1 MQDRFNTGLVVGK
14 FSPLHRGHQ
23 ALIDH
28 ALSRCDRVLLLS
40 WSKPELPGCDA
51 VRREAWLE
59 ALYPQV
65 ERLVLDEAGLARLCA
80 QRGIA
85 PRALPDNQDDDAAQ
99 RAFVAW
105 VCTALWNCRVDA
117 VFTSE
122 HYGDGFA
129 ASLQQHFSATEGAV
143 WPVAHVCLDLDR
155 RGVPVSGTALRANVH
170 GLRQYLDPRVYTDFV
185 GRIGL
190 LGGESSGKT
199 TLAGAL
205 AQRLRTVWAAEF
217 GREHW
222 EAKDGALQYDDL
234 LHIAQVQVRREE
246 TLAATAHRW
255 LVCDTTPLTTL
266 LYCQDMFG
274 RADTAL
280 HAMADRP
287 YAHLFLCA
295 PDFPFVQDGT
305 RRDDAF
311 RHAQHD
317 AYIAWLRQRQRPFTL
332 LTGSLQQRVEK
343 VLDMLG

>member
-1 MQDRFNTGLVVGK
+1 MQYRFNTGLVVGK

-28 ALSRCDRVLLLS
+28 ALTRCDRVLLLS
-40 WSKPELPGCDA
+40 WSQPELPGCEA
-51 VRREAWLE
+51 ARREAWLQV
-59 ALYPQV
+59 LYPQV
-65 ERLVLDEAGLARLCA
+65 ERLVLDEARLAQLCV

-85 PRALPDNQDDDAAQ
+85 PRLLPDNQDDDASQ
-99 RAFVAW
+99 RTFVAW
-105 VCTALWNCRVDA
+105 VCTALWKCGVDA

-129 ASLQQHFSATEGAV
+129 AALQHHFSAPEATD

-155 RGVPVSGTALRANVH
+155 RHIPVSGTALRADPH
-170 GLRQYLDPRVYTDFV
+170 GLRAYLDPRVYADFV

-199 TLAGAL
+199 TLAATL
-205 AQRLRTVWAAEF
+205 AQRLQTVWAAEF

-222 EAKDGALQYDDL
+222 EAKSGALAYDDL
-234 LHIAQVQVRREE
+234 LHIAEVQVRREDA
-246 TLAATAHRW
+246 LAATADRW

-274 RADTAL
+274 RAESAL
-280 HAMADRP
+280 HALADRP

-311 RHAQHD
+311 RQAQHD
-317 AYIAWLRQRQRPFTL
+317 AYVRWLSTHRRPFTL
-332 LTGSLQQRVEK
+332 LTGSLQERVEQ
-343 VLDMLG
+343 VLNALK